1 MKHFLTVIICKP
13 TLTINVQGEGNE
25 EGCWML
31 HNAMRDPQGVAYHPE
46 CFKDKEAQENLSL
59 QAVQTKVSDMVVN
72 FVHVSQVRYNRSD
85 REDFK

>member
-1 MKHFLTVIICKP
+1 M
-13 TLTINVQGEGNE
+13 QGEGNE

-72 FVHVSQVRYNRSD
+72 FVHFSQVRYIQ
-85 REDFK
+85 

>member
-1 MKHFLTVIICKP
+1 M
-13 TLTINVQGEGNE
+13 QGEGNE

-59 QAVQTKVSDMVVN
+59 QAVQTKVSDIVVN

>member
-1 MKHFLTVIICKP
+1 M
-13 TLTINVQGEGNE
+13 QGEGNE

-59 QAVQTKVSDMVVN
+59 QAVQTKVSHTLYTFPMLDTIEVIEKISSELHYVT
-72 FVHVSQVRYNRSD
+72 RKIGEY
-85 REDFK
+85 